1 MIISSM
7 TGEKL
12 HETVLPVLPDT
23 EEGLVE
29 APVIR
34 DICINYDGGQCR
46 YHIILRE
53 YDICWL

>member
-1 MIISSM
+1 M

-34 DICINYDGGQCR
+34 DICINYDGGECGH
-46 YHIILRE
+46 HIIPRE
-53 YDICWL
+53 YDVCWL